1 MAYIPYRQGNGARR
15 SEGER
20 TMLKELNEF
29 LRAGAKLQKA
39 WDEEK
44 VKDYPNYLPSFDEF
58 LFDFAGL
65 LTGEED
71 HGKG

>member
-1 MAYIPYRQGNGARR
+1 MGPGGA
-15 SEGER
+15 EGER
-20 TMLKELNEF
+20 IVEKELNEF
-29 LRAGAKLQKA
+29 LRAGAKLQKV

-65 LTGEED
+65 LIGED
-71 HGKG
+71 KK

>member
-1 MAYIPYRQGNGARR
+1 
-15 SEGER
+15 
-20 TMLKELNEF
+20 MLKELNEF
-29 LRAGAKLQKA
+29 LRAGAKLQKV

-65 LTGEED
+65 LTGEE
-71 HGKG
+71 GRG